1 MRHRALLIST
11 SESLSREA
19 ARVAKGLGLQLDIRK
34 GGLLTDGHLYAL
46 EHQSEYDVFLSQG
59 GTALLMEEMLSKPVI
74 SITISVVDYVQAL
87 NKAKSYGHKVALVS
101 YDCPLLKE
109 LESLAQLTP
118 DFDFSVFS
126 YSNKDDF
133 QEQINKVFSLKDHT
147 VIGLG
152 GCTCDHVQKHG
163 VDYVMI
169 KSSRE
174 NIRSALMAAKNIID
188 LNYKERLTANRVTN
202 ILNYSSEGIFC
213 VDKDGNIPIMN
224 FAAERIFNVAQA
236 DVVGKPLASPEVP
249 KIFRDI
255 YGDGSFLVNETV
267 VSGESAFMVNRIQ
280 LSINRRIEET
290 LVTFQSISD
299 IQSLERKSRNA
310 LRNAGLVAKKSF
322 ADITYSSQAMHEC
335 VLRARQFG
343 STDAALLIEGETGTG
358 KELFAQGIHNSSP
371 RSKGPFVAVNCA
383 ALPESL
389 LESEL
394 FGYTSGAFTG
404 ARKGGKAGLF
414 ELAHNG
420 TIFLDEIGDI
430 SPMIQSRLLRV
441 LQEKSVLRVGGDR
454 ILDVNT
460 RIVAATNKDLLGMV
474 EKGDFRSDLY
484 YRLNLLNLNI
494 APLRER
500 PEDIETLAC
509 YFLATKGSM
518 YGLESGK
525 RLSART
531 LDMMR
536 EYDWPGNVRELEN
549 FMEKLLILQPLES
562 NLDYAAMKLL
572 AERTQRSR
580 GCADTTGQDDAPG
593 MLTIHVSSL
602 KDMENEIFNKMLDR
616 MGGNQT
622 RVARRLGVS
631 RVTVWKR
638 LQDNQVRQ

>member
-1 MRHRALLIST
+1 VRHRALLIST
-11 SESLSREA
+11 SDSLSREA
-19 ARVAKGLGLQLDIRK
+19 ARVAKSLGLQLDIRK

-87 NKAKSYGHKVALVS
+87 NKAKSYNNKVALVS

-118 DFDFSVFS
+118 DFDFTLFP

-133 QEQINKVFSLKDHT
+133 QGQIEKVFSLDDHT

-152 GCTCDHVQKHG
+152 GCTCDHVQEHG

-188 LNYKERLTANRVTN
+188 LNYKERLTATRVTN

-213 VDKDGNIPIMN
+213 VDKDGSIPIMN
-224 FAAERIFNVAQA
+224 FAAERIFNVTQA
-236 DVVGKPLASPEVP
+236 DVVGKSLDSPEVP
-249 KIFRDI
+249 QIFRDI

-267 VSGESAFMVNRIQ
+267 VSGEVAFMVNRIQ

-322 ADITYSSQAMHEC
+322 QDIVYSSQEMHEC

-371 RSKGPFVAVNCA
+371 RNKGPFVAVNCA

-414 ELAHNG
+414 EMAHNG

-441 LQEKSVLRVGGDR
+441 LQEKAVLRVGGDR

-460 RIVAATNKDLLGMV
+460 RIVAATNRDLLAMV
-474 EKGDFRSDLY
+474 ENGEFRSDLY
-484 YRLNLLNLNI
+484 YRLSLLNLTI
-494 APLRER
+494 TPLRER
-500 PEDIETLAC
+500 PDDIETLC
-509 YFLATKGSM
+509 NHFLTTKGAM
-518 YGLESGK
+518 YGVEA
-525 RLSART
+525 RQLSARN

-536 EYDWPGNVRELEN
+536 AYPWPGNVRELEN
-549 FMEKLLILQPLES
+549 FIEKLLILQPLEG
-562 NLDYAAMKLL
+562 NLDYSAMKLL
-572 AERTQRSR
+572 AERTRR
-580 GCADTTGQDDAPG
+580 GGSAAAPCGPDDQPG
-593 MLTIHVSSL
+593 MLTIHEGSL

-622 RVARRLGVS
+622 QVARRLGVS

-638 LQDNQVRQ
+638 LQDDQVRQ